1 MSLSA
6 NENLSAECLRLSGD
20 EMWRRRLADLDL
32 SRSTSRTV
40 VCSGVL
46 VVPFGPECFGGG
58 NFAGQGATTML
69 RLKKAAGPR
78 TKLQKHDNQDTRVT
92 VDGPDP
98 KKDRKKGNWLK
109 RLRKAVEAF
118 LIRQV
123 LLEIWGN
130 RLEYWEYVCDAMDM
144 LFGLIS

>member
-1 MSLSA
+1 
-6 NENLSAECLRLSGD
+6 
-20 EMWRRRLADLDL
+20 MWRRRLFDLDK
-32 SRSTSRTV
+32 SRSKSRTV

-92 VDGPDP
+92 VDGKES
-98 KKDRKKGNWLK
+98 KKEGGKGNRIK
-109 RLRKAVEAF
+109 RLRDVVKE
-118 LIRQV
+118 LMIRQA
-123 LLEIWGN
+123 LLDLWDN
-130 RLEYWEYVCDAMDM
+130 KLEYWEYACDAMDK
-144 LFGLIS
+144 LLGLIS